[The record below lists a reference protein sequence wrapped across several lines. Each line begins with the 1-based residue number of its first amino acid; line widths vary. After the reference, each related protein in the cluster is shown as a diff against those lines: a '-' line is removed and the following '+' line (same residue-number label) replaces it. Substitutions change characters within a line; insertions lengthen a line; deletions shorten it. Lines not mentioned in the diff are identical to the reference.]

1 MKKAL
6 LVSSFLLLFLV
17 EMARV
22 YFIMPFPG
30 SQRINSI
37 DVAYWIAQNISWIRI
52 VALAMMAWPLFSLF
66 KEGKKWAKIVAG
78 IFIVLYGVAL
88 FMLHFKM
95 EADAMFLQPT
105 QKILATKASNK
116 VPTAKLIIGVVINGK
131 AVAYPIQFIG
141 YHHQV
146 VDTLGGEPIMV
157 TYCTVCRTGR
167 VFSTLVDGV
176 PEKFRLVGMDH
187 FNAMFEDA
195 TTKSWWQQATGK
207 AITGKLKGKQL
218 IELASEQMSLNS
230 WLEKYPESLV
240 MQADPSF
247 KDTYAKMDNYDK
259 GKSKGTLTRRDS
271 SSWKD
276 KSWVVGIVDKNTAK
290 AYDWNELISKK
301 LISDSLPALPLI
313 VVVQQDSSSFHA
325 YSRMLGNTT
334 LQFQPLPNGKG
345 MTDLNT
351 GSTWNFYG
359 EAIAGT
365 LVGSKL
371 TQVSAYQE
379 FWHSW
384 QTFHPNTLR

>member
-1 MKKAL
+1 MNKAL
-6 LVSSFLLLFLV
+6 LVIGLLLLFLV
-17 EMARV
+17 EIARV

-30 SQRINSI
+30 GQRINSI
-37 DVAYWIAQNISWIRI
+37 DFAYWIAQNIGWVRI
-52 VALAMMAWPLFSLF
+52 LSIIMIAWPLFSLF
-66 KEGKKWAKIVAG
+66 KRGTKWTKIVVAV
-78 IFIVLYGVAL
+78 FTFLYGIV
-88 FMLHFKM
+88 FYMLHFNL

-105 QKILATKASNK
+105 QKILATKATNK
-116 VPTAKLIIGVVINGK
+116 VPTAKLVIGVVMNGK

-146 VDTLGGEPIMV
+146 VDTVGGEPIMV

-167 VFSTLVDGV
+167 VFSTLVNGV

-187 FNAMFEDA
+187 FNAMFEDES
-195 TTKSWWQQATGK
+195 TKSWWQQATGK
-207 AITGKLKGKQL
+207 AITGKLKGMQL
-218 IELASEQMSLNS
+218 IELASQQMSLAS

-240 MQADPSF
+240 MQADPKF
-247 KDTYAKMDNYDK
+247 TAVYAKMENYDK

-276 KSWVVGIVDKNTAK
+276 KSWVVGIVHQNVAK

-301 LISDSLPALPLI
+301 LISDSLSALPLI

-325 YSRMLGNTT
+325 YSRILGKTI
-334 LQFQPLPNGKG
+334 LQFQLLPTGKG

-351 GSTWNFYG
+351 GSTWNFFG
-359 EAIAGT
+359 EATAGT
-365 LVGSKL
+365 LVGIKL
-371 TQVSAYQE
+371 LPLPAYQE

>member
-6 LVSSFLLLFLV
+6 LVSGFLLLFLV

-37 DVAYWIAQNISWIRI
+37 DFAYWIAQNIGWIRV
-52 VALAMMAWPLFSLF
+52 VAMAIIAWPLFSLF
-66 KEGKKWAKIVAG
+66 KEGKKWAKIVAA
-78 IFIVLYGVAL
+78 IIIVLYGVAF

-116 VPTAKLIIGVVINGK
+116 VPTDKLIIGVVINGK

-167 VFSTLVDGV
+167 VFSTTIDGV

-218 IELASEQMSLNS
+218 IELASQQMSLAS

-240 MQADPSF
+240 MQADTTF
-247 KDTYAKMDNYDK
+247 KDIYAKMDNYDK

-276 KSWVVGIVDKNTAK
+276 KSWVVGIVHENISK

-325 YSRMLGNTT
+325 YSRVLGTT
-334 LQFQPLPNGKG
+334 ILQFQPLPNGKG